1 MSIEKEQWS
10 RLASYLSG
18 QLTEAEK
25 AAVEKWIDTSEE
37 NSALFHEAKKIW
49 ENADVRLVYP
59 EVDSQQLLAAIKSE
73 SNHERK
79 GVKLISLLDQPVW
92 KIAASLTMIVVVS
105 YFVIRWTTGDDITI
119 KSGDDIAIK
128 SEADIT
134 IKSGAQVAT
143 LYLPDS
149 SKVWLNINSQI
160 TYSKNFNPREIALS
174 GEAFL
179 SVRKDSSAFI
189 VTNEN
194 TITKVTGTAFN
205 LKEESDSTVVLT
217 VAEGV
222 VEFSKRDSQ
231 TKETAIVKAREK
243 AVFKKNAALVKDKNN
258 DLSFAKW
265 REENNPVFQDEKNNP
280 ARFLSTK
287 YSWRKNQIN
296 QSVIEGSLYN
306 NATLAVYKEIVLEI
320 TYTKPNGTKRNVELT
335 IDGNVYP
342 GKELPYKKRLLD
354 LLSDTKSVV
363 VKIKS
368 ANVKTTNTF

>member
-18 QLTEAEK
+18 QLSEAEK
-25 AAVEKWIDTSEE
+25 AAVEKWIETSEE
-37 NSALFHEAKKIW
+37 NSATFQEAKRIW
-49 ENADVRLVYP
+49 EHANVRLVYP
-59 EVDSQQLLAAIKSE
+59 EIDSQQLLAAVKSE
-73 SNHERK
+73 SSNELM
-79 GVKLISLLDQPVW
+79 GAKLISLVNQPVW
-92 KIAASLTMIVVVS
+92 KIAASLTMIVILS
-105 YFVIRWTTGDDITI
+105 YFVIKWATKDEITI
-119 KSGDDIAIK
+119 KSGDNIAIK

-149 SKVWLNINSQI
+149 SKVWLNINSEI
-160 TYSKNFNPREIALS
+160 TYSKNFSPRKIALS

-179 SVRKDSSAFI
+179 SVRKDSSDFI
-189 VTNEN
+189 VTNQH

-205 LKEESDSTVVLT
+205 LKEESDTSVVLT

-222 VEFSKRDSQ
+222 VEFSKRDSE
-231 TKETAIVKAREK
+231 TKETAVVKAREK
-243 AVFKKNAALVKDKNN
+243 AVFKKNAALVKEKNN

-280 ARFLSTK
+280 TGFLSTK

-306 NATLAVYKEIVLEI
+306 NASLVAYKEIVLEV

-335 IDGNVYP
+335 IDGIVYP
-342 GKELPYKKRLLD
+342 GKELAYKKRLLD